1 MSKKYNRDAYESN
14 NSGNDLH
21 GQGANQQDD
30 AAQSNAT
37 KHYDRDAFETS
48 NTGNDLHGYGAN
60 QQDDAAQ
67 SNATKHYDRDAF
79 ETNNTGEDLRDN
91 GVNQVNGKARQGLN
105 TKHYNRDEMETNNT
119 GKDLH
124 GKGVNQQNSSYIQHS
139 QFSRHRNSTH
149 PSRKDFVVSFIT
161 GALIGS
167 AVGLFYK
174 NKAEEKVDQAKAK
187 EEEFRTR
194 YNGIKQQ
201 AESSIENVK
210 QKIEDFRNNK
220 DSKISSDELKA
231 QQNAIKTETSD
242 DLADQSPQAQ
252 EIQEAKAEATTNNS
266 HLRDNQ
272 ENSAEE
278 IVAQQNA
285 IKAETSSDLADQSP
299 QAQEIQEAKAEATE
313 SNNHQKDNKE
323 NSAEEIVAQQNAI
336 KAETSDDLADQSPQA
351 QEIQEAKAETV
362 TKNNSQNAKDSKEVS
377 KSELVAQQNAV
388 KTEAA
393 ENNLSD
399 PSVTNETPD
408 NAKQLSADRLAT
420 AAKAKH
426 ERLSNDKSV
435 ASKTKSLLAE
445 TPIAKSTNK
454 KVPNLVTKETKD
466 INKGE
471 VKSKNNQAHS
481 SAKFD
486 NGVVTHDTKDQ
497 APKTKSQSNNKQSN
511 SNKPK
516 TQNKKD
522 AQNNKTAKQK
532 QRTEK
537 AKSKIDKR
545 TFND

>member
-1 MSKKYNRDAYESN
+1 
-14 NSGNDLH
+14 
-21 GQGANQQDD
+21 
-30 AAQSNAT
+30 
-37 KHYDRDAFETS
+37 
-48 NTGNDLHGYGAN
+48 
-60 QQDDAAQ
+60 
-67 SNATKHYDRDAF
+67 
-79 ETNNTGEDLRDN
+79 
-91 GVNQVNGKARQGLN
+91 
-105 TKHYNRDEMETNNT
+105 METNNT

-124 GKGVNQQNSSYIQHS
+124 GKGVNQQNSSHIQHS
-139 QFSRHRNSTH
+139 QFSQHRNSTH

-174 NKAEEKVDQAKAK
+174 NKAEEKVDHAKAK

-194 YNGIKQQ
+194 YNSIKQQ

-351 QEIQEAKAETV
+351 QDIQEAKAEATADNSNGTSATELAAQQNAIKAETSDDLADQSPQAQEIQEAKAETV

-399 PSVTNETPD
+399 PSVTNERPD

-435 ASKTKSLLAE
+435 ASKTKSLLSE

-497 APKTKSQSNNKQSN
+497 ASKTKSQSKNKQSN

-516 TQNKKD
+516 NQNKKN